1 MKTSTRNQQRRAVAA
16 AFRKMANGVESRT
29 AYASTV
35 EFYRASGQE
44 WAKSLG

>member
-16 AFRKMANGVESRT
+16 AFRRMANGVESRT

>member
-1 MKTSTRNQQRRAVAA
+1 MRNRQRKAVAA
-16 AFRKMANGVESRT
+16 AFRKMARGVENKM

-35 EFYRASGQE
+35 EFYRSSGQE

>member
-16 AFRKMANGVESRT
+16 AFRRMANGVENRM

-35 EFYRASGQE
+35 DYYRASGQE

>member
-16 AFRKMANGVESRT
+16 AFRRMANGVESRT

-44 WAKSLG
+44 WAKRLG

>member
-1 MKTSTRNQQRRAVAA
+1 MKAMTRNQQRKAVVA
-16 AFRKMANGVESRT
+16 AFRKMANGVENKM

-44 WAKSLG
+44 WAKTLG